1 MMTRK
6 HFIRIANILK
16 ENKASHKTIED
27 FGNYFYD
34 ENERFD
40 YHKFLVA
47 ILIHFIYKSNL
58 SLALKT
64 QLI

>member
-6 HFIRIANILK
+6 HFIAIANILK
-16 ENKASHKTIED
+16 ENKASHKMIKD

-40 YHKFLVA
+40 YTKFVNA
-47 ILIHFIYKSNL
+47 CNWGFPNGPD
-58 SLALKT
+58 
-64 QLI
+64 

>member
-6 HFIRIANILK
+6 NFIAIAKILN
-16 ENKASHKTIED
+16 ENEASHKMIED

-47 ILIHFIYKSNL
+47 S
-58 SLALKT
+58 T
-64 QLI
+64 ED

>member
-6 HFIRIANILK
+6 NFIAIAKILN
-16 ENKASHKTIED
+16 ENKASHKMIED

-47 ILIHFIYKSNL
+47 C
-58 SLALKT
+58 T
-64 QLI
+64 ED